1 MTVKFS
7 EKELSLL
14 TVLLIKEAAEL
25 KVEVH
30 HTRNH
35 EYREILKEREKQ
47 IAEMLNRLKDRE
59 PAPLRIYV

>member
-14 TVLLIKEAAEL
+14 TVLLAKEAADL
-25 KVEVH
+25 KVEIH

-47 IAEMLNRLKDRE
+47 VVEMLNRLRERE
-59 PAPLRIYV
+59 PAPLKIYV